1 MAEFPQRVQVNE
13 QNIEKV
19 TTFYK
24 RAYQEI
30 VDEIQGATKFGK
42 NNRRA
47 ILQQVEKILTE
58 LGVDTQ
64 EFVKQELPKYYET
77 GADQAVA
84 QLKSINAN
92 VLVSTGFNKVHKE
105 AILAIIDDSAKA
117 IAESISGVGRSAS
130 RLLNTAVKEELKFR
144 LAAGETS
151 GEALEQTKKK
161 IKGILQEEGLSAL
174 TDKSGR
180 KWELDR
186 YTEMLIR
193 TKGVEARNTGL
204 VNRLVENGYDLVQVS
219 AHGATDTCGPWEGKI
234 LSATGKTKGYP
245 TVDDASSDSH
255 LFGPNCR
262 HAINVIVLDLAKE
275 TMGWNPETQEY
286 EKGLL

>member
-1 MAEFPQRVQVNE
+1 MADFPERVQINE
-13 QNIEKV
+13 KNIEKV

-47 ILQQVEKILTE
+47 ILQQIEKILTE
-58 LGVDTQ
+58 LGVDSQ
-64 EFVKQELPKYYET
+64 ELVKQELPKYYKT
-77 GADQAVA
+77 GADQAVE

-92 VLVSTGFNKVHKE
+92 VAVSTGFNKVHKE

-161 IKGILQEEGLSAL
+161 IKGVLQDEGLSAL

-204 VNRLVENGYDLVQVS
+204 VNRLIENGYDLVQVS
-219 AHGATDTCGPWEGKI
+219 AHGATDVCESWEGKI
-234 LSATGKTKGYP
+234 LSATGQTKGYP
-245 TVDDASSDSH
+245 TVADAESDG
-255 LFGPNCR
+255 LFHPNCK

-275 TMGWNPETQEY
+275 TMGWNPKTQEY